1 MAYCNS
7 TCQRAAWRTGHK
19 EECRRLRDSS
29 LSSAASLAS
38 RRNSGAEVGVT
49 NSTAARDELQAAA
62 TSPFQAA
69 SICVSDTHGMVVD
82 TDGQVRSWGSG
93 KDFVVSHVISLP
105 ATQRAVSVSVGHAHS
120 LVLTEAGSVFSFG
133 QNDLVRAGLPP
144 TPTVRGPSPNWPC
157 VTYQTTPPT
166 GPVRARSVW

>member
-7 TCQRAAWRTGHK
+7 TCQRAAWRAGHK
-19 EECRRLRDSS
+19 EECRRLRGSS
-29 LSSAASLAS
+29 LSSAASSAS

-49 NSTAARDELQAAA
+49 NSTAARDEL
-62 TSPFQAA
+62 QAA

-93 KDFVVSHVISLP
+93 TDFVVPHVISLP
-105 ATQRAVSVSVGHAHS
+105 ATQRVVSVSVGHAHS

>member
-7 TCQRAAWRTGHK
+7 TCQQAAWRIGHK

-29 LSSAASLAS
+29 LSSAASSAS

-49 NSTAARDELQAAA
+49 NSTAASDELQAAA
-62 TSPFQAA
+62 TSPFQAE
-69 SICVSDTHGMVVD
+69 SICVSYTHGMVVDTDGQIRSWGYGKVVD

-93 KDFVVSHVISLP
+93 TDFVVPHVISLP
-105 ATQRAVSVSVGHAHS
+105 ATQRVVSVSVGHAHS

-133 QNDLVRAGLPP
+133 QNDLVRAGLPQHQP
-144 TPTVRGPSPNWPC
+144 YADRAL
-157 VTYQTTPPT
+157 T
-166 GPVRARSVW
+166 GRA